1 MNDYHRALADAVG
14 GMFTR
19 QEALRWGLT
28 DNDLVAEVR
37 SGRLRRL
44 TRGVY
49 GLPRIGQTPEQEHA
63 WRTRAVLRS
72 RPGALAGARSALAL
86 AGLPLV
92 DADLGTVVLHT
103 GTKERYGGPGT
114 ATYPLPPDEPVID
127 VGGVRRVSLET
138 AILSTAA
145 RDSRQTAVAA
155 GDAALHRGLVTMSS
169 LEEASVR
176 LGQRASADGASSLHS
191 THAASRRARASPA
204 SSSPTSGTR

>member
-1 MNDYHRALADAVG
+1 M
-14 GMFTR
+14 
-19 QEALRWGLT
+19 
-28 DNDLVAEVR
+28 
-37 SGRLRRL
+37 
-44 TRGVY
+44 
-49 GLPRIGQTPEQEHA
+49 
-63 WRTRAVLRS
+63 
-72 RPGALAGARSALAL
+72 
-86 AGLPLV
+86 
-92 DADLGTVVLHT
+92 LHT

-176 LGQRASADGASSLHS
+176 LGRRASADGASSLHS

-204 SSSPTSGTR
+204 SSSPTSVTR